1 MYGFEWFMS
10 GVVVVLAIMTAS
22 LFFMRR
28 PMVRVLLGAFLTY
41 VGFNVMAGRI
51 YPLLIFGL
59 IALSSGV
66 ISIIMGLREMKK
78 RP

>member
-10 GVVVVLAIMTAS
+10 GVVVVLAIMTVS
-22 LFFMRR
+22 LFFM
-28 PMVRVLLGAFLTY
+28 RVLLGAFLTY

-59 IALSSGV
+59 IASSSGV